1 MQQRLL
7 TRYWL
12 LVGLT
17 VILLILALAVSNRL
31 VVSTLVERQERVL
44 THTLMRQFN
53 AVMSERLDNLSL
65 IGKDWAFW
73 DDSYRFMT
81 ASLPEQDDYLP
92 NLSDDSL
99 STLRVDL
106 IALLTPSATI
116 HAARLRQADG
126 SYDLPEP
133 GALSELLRHLPP
145 PGSDAVRTG
154 LVAYNGMA
162 AELVVA
168 PIFDSDRNGPSRGWL
183 LMLRLINPPV
193 LDRLSRQLELP
204 LDLRLAPTSSPYALT
219 DLVETGRFSSQ
230 PLNARL
236 LAASLH
242 FRGLDDEQGFAA
254 TLVIP
259 RHLRATALDS
269 AELLSALTIAIVMLA
284 FVALGILVNRLLVQ
298 PLSQRIRTINRLDLN
313 GALTPLDSE
322 SSLSE
327 VATLS
332 TTVNQLLNRF
342 DAIRQELRLT
352 LAAVG
357 DAVLTVHGDGR
368 IDYANPA
375 ALALLGLS
383 QEQAVG
389 HNLFVVADIWRSDEQ
404 QPHPPQLLLQQ
415 ADEPQRQLW
424 RLRRGEQ
431 WLYLNA
437 VASGAPGLPVKVLV
451 LHDVTAEVL
460 SAHALKDQASHD
472 PLTGLLNRRAF
483 DELLNRIDPSQPQP
497 GCLLMIDID
506 HFKPVNDRFGH
517 SAGDQALCAIAAVL
531 SHGIR
536 KGDAVARL
544 GGDEFAV
551 LLFNCNRTAAARV
564 AEQIRHQIAAIRID
578 SLDQPLGISASIGW
592 CEIHSRDP
600 QQLINNADRAC
611 YTAKARGRN
620 TCVDFHSLNDRG

>member
-12 LVGLT
+12 LVGVT
-17 VILLILALAVSNRL
+17 VILLMLTLAVSNQL
-31 VVSTLVERQERVL
+31 VVSSLVERQERVL
-44 THTLMRQFN
+44 THTLVRQFS
-53 AVMSERLDNLSL
+53 AVMAERLDNLAM
-65 IGKDWAFW
+65 IGRDWAFR

-81 ASLPEQDDYLP
+81 ASLPEQNDYLP
-92 NLSDDSL
+92 NLSDESL
-99 STLRVDL
+99 STLQLDL
-106 IALLTPSATI
+106 IALLTPSGAV

-126 SYDLPEP
+126 SYEQPE
-133 GALSELLRHLPP
+133 ATAVSELLRHLPA
-145 PGSDAVRTG
+145 PGNDRVRTG
-154 LVAYNGMA
+154 LVAYHGMA

-168 PIFDSDRNGPSRGWL
+168 PILDSDRNGPSRGWL
-183 LMLRLINPPV
+183 LFLRLVDRQV
-193 LDRLSRQLELP
+193 LDRLSHQLELP
-204 LDLRLAPTSSPYALT
+204 LDLRLAPAPSPYALT
-219 DLVETGRFSSQ
+219 DLVETGRFSSA
-230 PLNARL
+230 PLNERL

-259 RHLRATALDS
+259 RHLRATALES
-269 AELLSALTIAIVMLA
+269 AHLLSALTVAVVILA
-284 FVALGILVNRLLVQ
+284 FIALGMLVNRLLVQ
-298 PLSQRIRTINRLDLN
+298 PLSQRIRTISRLDLN
-313 GALTPLDSE
+313 GKLIPLDSN

-332 TTVNQLLNRF
+332 TTVNQLLGRF

-357 DAVLTVHGDGR
+357 DAVLTVHADGR

-375 ALALLGLS
+375 ALTLLGLER
-383 QEQAVG
+383 EQAVG
-389 HNLFVVADIWRSDEQ
+389 HNLFVVAEIWRSDDQ

-424 RLRRGEQ
+424 RLLRGEQ

-437 VASGAPGLPVKVLV
+437 VASGAAGLPVKVLV

-483 DELLNRIDPSQPQP
+483 DELLNRIDPNQPQP

-531 SHGIR
+531 SHCIR

-551 LLFNCNRTAAARV
+551 LLFNCNRSAAARV
-564 AEQIRHQIAAIRID
+564 AEQIRHQIAAIHID
-578 SLDQPLGISASIGW
+578 ALDQPLGISASIGW
-592 CEIHSRDP
+592 CEIHARDP

-620 TCVDFHSLNDRG
+620 TCVDFHSLAGHG